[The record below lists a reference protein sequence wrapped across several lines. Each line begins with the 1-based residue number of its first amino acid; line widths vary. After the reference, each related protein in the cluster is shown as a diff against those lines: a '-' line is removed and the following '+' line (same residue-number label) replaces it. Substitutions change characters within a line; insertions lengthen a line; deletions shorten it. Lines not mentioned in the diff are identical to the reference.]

1 MISVLVPI
9 RMSGRGGL
17 NTGPPQPTHHMADLP
32 EFLPGCFYLV
42 EYADLARAQVVF
54 SPFPLSA
61 DQAAIEAEEILWRQL
76 NEAPSPG
83 ERVRVSG
90 PYLVDQDQTRRYIL
104 LAPLPGLPWQQRA
117 GDIFRSNRP
126 TYRPLDDRGD

>member
-1 MISVLVPI
+1 
-9 RMSGRGGL
+9 MSGCGGL
-17 NTGPPQPTHHMADLP
+17 NRGPPQPTHHMADLP
-32 EFLPGCFYLV
+32 DFLPGCFYLV
-42 EYADLARAQVVF
+42 EYADLARTQVVF

-61 DQAAIEAEEILWRQL
+61 DQAAIEAEEILWRQFS
-76 NEAPSPG
+76 EAPLPG

-90 PYLVDQDQTRRYIL
+90 PYLVDRDQTRRYIL

-126 TYRPLDDRGD
+126 AYSPLDDRGDWPVQRC